1 MQLEILGKDI
11 RISDQQKEKIE
22 NKLEKFNRYFGDEAR
37 GDVMIQ
43 PEGDQ
48 VRAEITFKVRRHYY
62 RAEADAPDSI
72 SAVEQAISRLES
84 QIRKQKS
91 RMKKQKKE
99 FAYMRDYFANE
110 EFSVPEEELLM
121 EMDIIRRKSFQIDP
135 MSPDEAV
142 IQMEMLGHS
151 FLLFLSEENNK
162 VALVYKRYD
171 GNYGL
176 IEPEY

>member
-1 MQLEILGKDI
+1 MQLEIFGKDI
-11 RISDQQKEKIE
+11 RVSDQQKEKIE
-22 NKLEKFNRYFGDEAR
+22 VKLGKFDRFFGDEAR
-37 GDVMIQ
+37 GEVKIQ

-48 VRAEITFKVRRHYY
+48 VRAEITIKIRRHFY

-72 SAVEQAISRLES
+72 SAVEQAINKLER

-99 FAYMRDYFANE
+99 YAYMRDFFANE
-110 EFSVPEEELLM
+110 EFAEPEAEPQM

-135 MSPDEAV
+135 MTADEAI

-151 FLLFLSEENNK
+151 FLLYLSEENQK
-162 VALVYKRYD
+162 VALVYKRND

>member
-1 MQLEILGKDI
+1 MHIEILGKDI
-11 RISDQQKEKIE
+11 RVSDQQKEKIE
-22 NKLEKFNRYFGDEAR
+22 RKLEKFARYFGDEAR
-37 GDVMIQ
+37 ADVMIR

-48 VRAEITFKVRRHYY
+48 VRAEMTIKIRRHYY

-72 SAVEQAISRLES
+72 SAVEQTINKLER

-99 FAYMRDYFANE
+99 YAYMRDFFANE
-110 EFSVPEEELLM
+110 EFSVPEEEPQM

-135 MSPDEAV
+135 MTPDEAI

-162 VALVYKRYD
+162 VALIYKRND

>member
-11 RISDQQKEKIE
+11 RISDQQKEKIR
-22 NKLEKFNRYFGDEAR
+22 NKLAKFDRYFGEGAR

-48 VRAEITFKVRRHYY
+48 VRGEITFKVRRHYY
-62 RAEADAPDSI
+62 RAEADAPDAI
-72 SAVEQAISRLES
+72 SAVEQAISKLER

-91 RMKKQKKE
+91 RMKKQKRE
-99 FAYMRDYFANE
+99 YAYMRDYFASE
-110 EFSVPEEELLM
+110 EFSFPEEPQM

-135 MSPDEAV
+135 MTPDEAV

-151 FLLFLSEENNK
+151 FLLFLSEENDK
-162 VALVYKRYD
+162 VALVYKRHD

>member
-1 MQLEILGKDI
+1 MQLEIFGKDI
-11 RISDQQKEKIE
+11 RVSDQQKEKIE
-22 NKLEKFNRYFGDEAR
+22 VKLGKFDRFFGDEAR
-37 GDVMIQ
+37 GEVKIQ

-48 VRAEITFKVRRHYY
+48 VRAEITIKIRRHFY

-72 SAVEQAISRLES
+72 SAVEQAINKLEP
-84 QIRKQKS
+84 Q
-91 RMKKQKKE
+91 
-99 FAYMRDYFANE
+99 
-110 EFSVPEEELLM
+110 M

-135 MSPDEAV
+135 MTADEAI

-151 FLLFLSEENNK
+151 FLLYLSEENQK
-162 VALVYKRYD
+162 VALVYKRND